1 MGVMERSNEIMN
13 RRTFAVTLGT
23 IVAGSTTISR
33 LFGQEQP
40 KKTDHPGQCAGT
52 ETLGDRRVT
61 DSGVEKNSNEKN
73 ATTKAKKARK
83 AKAKDSTEKKA

>member
-1 MGVMERSNEIMN
+1 MN
-13 RRTFAVTLGT
+13 RRTFVFTFGSM
-23 IVAGSTTISR
+23 VAGAATVSR
-33 LFGQEQP
+33 LIAQDQP

-73 ATTKAKKARK
+73 TRTKAKKARK